1 MPIYLKDADFAKE
14 VNRILLT
21 SLRLYVYTINLL
33 GLGLVAYA
41 MRHFPYDRLLDG
53 LIFLLFASV
62 VQMMP
67 VMLKRDSNVSVSWA
81 LAYASVL
88 LLGPEAGV
96 LACTGIGLVAS
107 FIPERLH
114 PQKMLFNVGA
124 NAAPAYAAG
133 LVLQAVAGWQTVWL
147 FQFVI
152 VPLLYFAL
160 NASLVLFAISLATKE
175 PPVKI
180 FNQNYRWLS
189 INYLALAPIGY
200 GLYKAYELLNVLGLL
215 IFLLPLVMA
224 RYSFKLYIDQTQKVE
239 MHVASLERA
248 NHLLERKVDEVAALQ
263 KHALLMGG
271 SLNVESALRAVF
283 EPVAKEVPYRTLH
296 IVRKNDERGGYD
308 LMRQSHDG
316 QIHYQTVAE
325 LETDMKRA
333 FYHGKRVVLPYDEKQ
348 VTLLCPMIAQGEVKG
363 VMTLLCSCELLEEI
377 DSSLDVYVA
386 HAAAALENAILFD
399 RAEKMACT
407 DNLTK
412 LYNRHYLGR
421 KLAELKAS
429 GRRPVTVIVMDFDN
443 FKDINNT
450 YGHHV
455 GDLTLHHVAA
465 LIREEVREGDIP
477 VRYGGDEYAVLL
489 PDATEE
495 MGLIVGTRL
504 LERIRQPVTFEGHSV
519 SIGLSIGVASCTD
532 EHGDLQETIKQADKA
547 AYVSKAQGKGC
558 LTLYSQLCCAESQ
571 DGHDCRAQEE
581 IVEAFTESDAS
592 RSITK
597 GLLQVLLAR
606 DVDTYH
612 HSLQVATYAVWL
624 AEEIGLCEAE
634 VERIRT
640 GALLHDIG
648 KLGIS
653 DEVLNKRS
661 GLSEPEIVC
670 MRTHP
675 VVGYELLTH
684 FGNVYTPI
692 LPIVLSHHE
701 RIDGCGYPHQ
711 AAAAT
716 LEVGVCIVSIAD
728 AFDSMTR
735 EKAYR
740 GRLPFQWAVEEL
752 HRCAGTQFDAELV
765 GKFAQALKRHVPEQE
780 MEATGDAGS
789 EGKPLREALLQ

>member
-1 MPIYLKDADFAKE
+1 
-14 VNRILLT
+14 
-21 SLRLYVYTINLL
+21 VYTINLL

-62 VQMMP
+62 VQTMP
-67 VMLKRDSNVSVSWA
+67 VVLKRDSNISVSWA
-81 LAYASVL
+81 LVYAAVL

-96 LACTGIGLVAS
+96 LACTGIGIVAS
-107 FIPERLH
+107 FIPVRLPLH
-114 PQKMLFNVGA
+114 KLLFNVVA

-133 LVLQAVAGWQTVWL
+133 MVLQTVDGWQLEWM

-152 VPLLYFAL
+152 VPLMYFAL
-160 NASLVLFAISLATKE
+160 NASLVLFAISLAIKE
-175 PPVKI
+175 HPVKI
-180 FNQNYRWLS
+180 FNQNYRWLAVH
-189 INYLALAPIGY
+189 YLALAPIGY
-200 GLYKAYELLNVLGLL
+200 ALYKAYELMNVVGLL
-215 IFLLPLVMA
+215 IFLVPLVMA
-224 RYSFKLYIDQTQKVE
+224 RYSFKLYIDQTKKVE
-239 MHVASLERA
+239 EHVASLERA

-263 KHALLMGG
+263 QHALLMGG

-283 EPVAKEVPYRTLH
+283 EPAAKEVPYRTLH

-308 LMRQSHDG
+308 LMRQGHDG
-316 QIHYQTVAE
+316 RNCYQTLTE
-325 LETDMKRA
+325 LERDGKRA
-333 FYHGKRVVLPYDEKQ
+333 FYHGKRVVLPYDEMQ

-363 VMTLLCSCELLEEI
+363 VMTLLCSRDLLEEI

-429 GRRPVTVIVMDFDN
+429 GQRPVTVIVMDFDN

-450 YGHHV
+450 YGHHI

-477 VRYGGDEYAVLL
+477 VRYGGDEYAVVL
-489 PDATEE
+489 PNATEE

-504 LERIRQPVTFEGHSV
+504 LDRIRQPVTFEGHSV

-547 AYVSKAQGKGC
+547 AYASKAQGKGC
-558 LTLYSQLCCAESQ
+558 LTLYSRLCGGENLHAPACQ
-571 DGHDCRAQEE
+571 AQGSV
-581 IVEAFTESDAS
+581 VEAFPESDAW

-612 HSLQVATYAVWL
+612 HSLQVAAYSVWL

-634 VERIRT
+634 IERIRT

-653 DEVLNKRS
+653 DEVLNKKS
-661 GLSEPEIVC
+661 ELSEPEIVS

-701 RIDGCGYPHQ
+701 RIDSKGYPHQ

-716 LEVGVCIVSIAD
+716 LEVGVRIVSIAD

-740 GRLPFQWAVEEL
+740 GRLPFHWAVKEL
-752 HRCAGTQFDAELV
+752 RRCAGTQFDAELV
-765 GKFAQALKRHVPEQE
+765 ELFAQALERHVPEQD
-780 MEATGDAGS
+780 MEAT
-789 EGKPLREALLQ
+789 KPLMEALLQ